1 MKTLFIFDIQSY
13 FKLWGFYLVV
23 AFIVFFGIIGGHN
36 ARFSISEDV
45 FQNSP
50 YQISFIV
57 SFISLTTIFFSTI
70 FGSQLLLKEYDNRFE
85 LIIFS
90 SPITKKQFIFGRY
103 LSLLFIAVV
112 FTLLLTISFVFGQ
125 SLQSQGL
132 KSDNFSIIHYLSP
145 LFFFTFIN
153 TLFST
158 SLIFFVAWI
167 SKSKMMI
174 FVNGLMLYI
183 VYMVTMIFSSSPF
196 MAQSLP
202 QSNQSKFISAI
213 LDPFGLS
220 AFFNQTSQ
228 WSVLKRNTDLI
239 SLDGLFIINRLM
251 VIAISVLLLFICYKK
266 FSFTEKK
273 KIKKSKVHEEF
284 IKSISITPFQFVNV
298 NFTFKA
304 ELKALLSYIKINL
317 IYIIKSIPFVITVI
331 AILFAV
337 GMEMYAEIEK
347 GVRIPQKY
355 ASSGL
360 MTSTI
365 IQNFYYLGIIAVIY
379 YTNDIFWR
387 SKNANFNL
395 IEDST
400 ANTKMNFYAKWFSL
414 SILLIIFSGLLV
426 LEGVLFQMAYNYP
439 KIEGFVYAQVL
450 LFNTLPLI
458 LLSGFLLLIHKIC
471 NQKYLALGLTALFA
485 FVMATPL
492 GKKVVQFPLLRFLNT
507 ISFDY
512 SDMNGFG
519 SYSAAFSQR
528 LLFGFCMVIILILVL
543 QLFKK
548 ENRKKSVLA
557 ALLFM
562 IGLGFY
568 IGSNLMDGYKSK
580 NENTE
585 LELQAQYE
593 KQFRKYQNVPQPTI
607 VNIKTTV
614 DLFPKENKYNIKGHY
629 ILENKTELPI
639 KTILVNFA
647 DNFIINAVTYQ
658 NGNEN
663 KKVENQYQVINL
675 KNSLLPN
682 QKATL
687 QFDISYD
694 WKAVNG
700 HQSFNAIVENGTFI
714 RISRYYPQLGYNPGT
729 EIQDKKIRGEF
740 KLGKPTTLKSFD
752 APKIRNNDFI
762 NLDMTI
768 STDVNQVAI
777 GVGELHRQ
785 WSTKTKAFY
794 HYKTNASIPFRFAI
808 SSAKYAIKREN
819 YKGKKFEIYYHPSH
833 HENVNHLLKNAKL
846 TMDYC
851 EANFGK
857 YPFET
862 IRFAEVSSFTR
873 GFAATAYPAT
883 IFMTENMIFHCNIK
897 ADKQQDVINELAGH
911 ELSHLWWGNNQI
923 SPDER
928 DGAAMLTETL
938 AMYTE
943 MMLIKKMYG
952 KEKMLERIQMHQ
964 SIYNNEKGFT
974 DEQPLYLVK
983 DESTHISYSKGAVVM
998 YELSELIGEDK
1009 VNLALKN
1016 FLNKNS
1022 YPNDKPISTDLIKE
1036 FYKVSDNKF
1045 HRKIE
1050 NMFMKVDY

>member
-1 MKTLFIFDIQSY
+1 MKALFLFDIQSY
-13 FKLWGFYLVV
+13 FKSWGIYLVV
-23 AFIVFFGIIGGHN
+23 AFIVLFGIIGGQS
-36 ARFSISEDV
+36 ARFSISDDV
-45 FQNSP
+45 LKNSP

-70 FGSQLLLKEYDNRFE
+70 FASQLLLKEFDNRFE

-90 SPITKKQFIFGRY
+90 TPITKKKFVFGRFF
-103 LSLLFIAVV
+103 SLLFMAFF

-125 SLQSQGL
+125 SLNSDGI
-132 KSDNFSIIHYLSP
+132 KSEDFSIIHYLFP
-145 LFFFTFIN
+145 LLFFTFIN
-153 TLFST
+153 TLFT
-158 SLIFFVAWI
+158 TALLGFVAWF

-174 FVNGLMLYI
+174 FVSGLLLYI
-183 VYMVTMIFSSSPF
+183 LYMVTLIFSSSPF
-196 MAQSLP
+196 MAQSMP
-202 QSNQSKFISAI
+202 QSEQSKFISGI

-228 WSVLKRNTDLI
+228 WSVSQRNTALI
-239 SLDGLFIINRLM
+239 SLDGIFIFNRVM
-251 VIAISVLLLFICYKK
+251 VIIISVLLLFICYKK
-266 FSFTEKK
+266 FSLSEKK
-273 KIKKSKVHEEF
+273 RTKKSKTKEHF
-284 IKSISITPFQFVNV
+284 IQSNSTTVFQFANV
-298 NFTFKA
+298 NFTNKA
-304 ELKALLSYIKINL
+304 QITALLSFIKINL
-317 IYIIKSIPFVITVI
+317 IYIVKSIPFILTSV

-347 GVRIPQKY
+347 GIRIPQKY

-365 IQNFYYLGIIAVIY
+365 IQNFYYFGIIAIIY
-379 YTNDIFWR
+379 YTYDIFWR

-414 SILLIIFSGLLV
+414 SILLFIFSGLLV
-426 LEGVLFQMAYNYP
+426 LEGILFQMAYNYP
-439 KIEGFVYAQVL
+439 KIEGFVYAQVF

-492 GKKVVQFPLLRFLNT
+492 GRKVIQFPLLRFLNT

-528 LLFGFCMVIILILVL
+528 LLFGFCMVIILILAL

-548 ENRKKSVLA
+548 GNRKKSVLA

-562 IGLGFY
+562 IGLGFHT
-568 IGSNLMDGYKSK
+568 GSNLMDGYKPK

-607 VNIKTTV
+607 INVKTTV
-614 DLFPKENKYNIKGHY
+614 DLFPKENQYNIKGHY

-639 KTILVNFA
+639 ETILVNFA
-647 DNFIINAVTYQ
+647 DDFTINSAIYQ
-658 NGNEN
+658 NGNEIN
-663 KKVENQYQVINL
+663 KIENQHQIINL
-675 KNSLLPN
+675 KQPLLPN

-687 QFDISYD
+687 QFDISYF

-700 HQSFNAIVENGTFI
+700 HQSFNAIVENGTFM
-714 RISRYYPQLGYNPGT
+714 RISRYYPQLGYNSGN
-729 EIQDKKIRGEF
+729 EIQDEKVRSEF
-740 KLGKPTTLKSFD
+740 KLGKVTKLRSFD
-752 APKIRNNDFI
+752 APKTLNNDFI
-762 NLDMTI
+762 NLDMII
-768 STDVNQVAI
+768 STDLSQVAI
-777 GVGELHRQ
+777 GVGELHKQ
-785 WSTKTKAFY
+785 WNTKNRAFF
-794 HYKTNASIPFRFAI
+794 HYKTNTPIPFRFAV
-808 SSAKYAIKREN
+808 SSAKYDIKKDT
-819 YKGKKFEIYYHPSH
+819 YKGRKFEIYYHPSH
-833 HENVNHLLKNAKL
+833 YENVNHLLNNAKL

-862 IRFAEVSSFTR
+862 IRFAEVSNFTR

-883 IFMTENMIFHCNIK
+883 IFMTEDLIFHCNIK

-964 SIYNNEKGFT
+964 DIYNNEKGFT
-974 DEQPLYLVK
+974 DEQPLYQVK
-983 DESTHISYSKGAVVM
+983 DENAHISYSKGAAVM

-1022 YPNDKPISTDLIKE
+1022 YPNDKPISTDLISE

-1050 NMFMKVDY
+1050 NMFMKVNN